1 MYEKYE
7 RSEGQKWV
15 KEGSAKCC
23 GDVWQISR
31 HERVKGGKT
40 WLIDGK
46 ITSFTLMYDVSEV
59 IGGNNI
65 RYIDM

>member
-1 MYEKYE
+1 MRNMRGPKVKSGLKRGQ
-7 RSEGQKWV
+7 RSAV
-15 KEGSAKCC
+15 R
-23 GDVWQISR
+23 DVWQISR